1 MWDREEWLNVERW
14 IEPWDDEKRC
24 DGSPRDDI
32 HVTIYNDVSDSE
44 RLLDMD
50 FQLQLI
56 NQRLRHIG
64 DATGRRD
71 KGDGERPESS
81 VKREKF
87 HRILG
92 PIRGEQQCDW
102 DKGCASTLRY
112 DECPKCFAYPILS
125 AEAIKLGPG
134 CGPQLVEGLIN
145 CRYWN
150 LETVKTFPLKKA
162 SPKWFE
168 LHPEV
173 LRTRMGAR
181 VTVVVKPGAGGIDIV
196 RGERLGHC
204 QKLNQ
209 VRCDHFE

>member
-1 MWDREEWLNVERW
+1 MWDREEWMNVERW
-14 IEPWDDEKRC
+14 L
-24 DGSPRDDI
+24 DGI
-32 HVTIYNDVSDSE
+32 CVSDSE
-44 RLLDMD
+44 RLREME

-56 NQRLRHIG
+56 DQRLRRIG
-64 DATGRRD
+64 DVTGS
-71 KGDGERPESS
+71 GERLESS

-134 CGPQLVEGLIN
+134 CGPQLVEGLIH

-150 LETVKTFPLKKA
+150 LETVKTFPLKKE

-181 VTVVVKPGAGGIDIV
+181 VTVVVMPGAGGIDIV

-209 VRCDHFE
+209 VRWLRSFRVKHLNK